1 MSQMVLTA
9 TLAAL
14 LGVTCAR
21 RAGLFGLTLASAVLA
36 AVAAVLAPGGIMVGL
51 LSAVATV
58 AAFQIAT
65 LAGHMLDAPRAPSE
79 PIRVPALPR
88 HL

>member
-21 RAGLFGLTLASAVLA
+21 RTGLFGLALASAVLA
-36 AVAAVLAPGGIMVGL
+36 AVAAVLAPGGIAIGL

-58 AAFQIAT
+58 AAFQIAA
-65 LAGHMLDAPRAPSE
+65 LAGHMLDAPQAPSE

-88 HL
+88 HF